1 MNAVSVTG
9 LSHTFGNHPVLK
21 DINVTVPDGQIC
33 YVLGSSGGG
42 KTTFLKCLSGLI
54 IPTKGAI
61 EIAGI
66 NVRSQPEAA
75 RKQMGMVFQ
84 SAALFDYLTIE
95 ENVLF
100 GLERHTEM
108 SKSESQK
115 WCVEC
120 LKKVGLDDRAAKLLP
135 AELSGG
141 MKKRAGIA
149 RAIALKPKVMLYD
162 EPTTGLD
169 PITTYTIDALIRN
182 VSRDSGMT
190 SIVVSH
196 DINSTLRTAD
206 RVLFLSAGSI
216 IFDDVPT
223 EFLKSSQAAIE
234 ELVTKAT
241 ATELSAA

>member
-21 DINVTVPDGQIC
+21 DINVTVPDGQTC

-54 IPTKGAI
+54 TPTKGAI

-108 SKSESQK
+108 SKSESRK

-169 PITTYTIDALIRN
+169 PITTYTIDALIRD

>member
-1 MNAVSVTG
+1 MNAVSVSG
-9 LSHTFGNHPVLK
+9 LSHAFGDNLVLNR
-21 DINVTVPDGQIC
+21 INVTVPSGQIC

-54 IPTKGAI
+54 TPREGTI
-61 EIAGI
+61 EIAGVD
-66 NVRSQPEAA
+66 VRKEPEAA

-108 SKSESQK
+108 SKTESKK
-115 WCVEC
+115 WCSEC
-120 LKKVGLDDRAAKLLP
+120 LKRVGLDDRAAKLLP

-149 RAIALKPKVMLYD
+149 RAIALKPMVMLYD

-169 PITTYTIDALIRN
+169 PITTYTIDALIRD

-216 IFDDVPT
+216 IFDDVPS
-223 EFLKSSQAAIE
+223 EFLKSSQGAIE

>member
-21 DINVTVPDGQIC
+21 DINVTVPNGQIC

-54 IPTKGAI
+54 TPTKGAI
-61 EIAGI
+61 EIASI

-108 SKSESQK
+108 SKSEYRK

-169 PITTYTIDALIRN
+169 PITTYTIDALIRD

-223 EFLKSSQAAIE
+223 EFLKSSQDAIE

>member
-1 MNAVSVTG
+1 
-9 LSHTFGNHPVLK
+9 
-21 DINVTVPDGQIC
+21 
-33 YVLGSSGGG
+33 
-42 KTTFLKCLSGLI
+42 
-54 IPTKGAI
+54 
-61 EIAGI
+61 
-66 NVRSQPEAA
+66 
-75 RKQMGMVFQ
+75 
-84 SAALFDYLTIE
+84 
-95 ENVLF
+95 
-100 GLERHTEM
+100 
-108 SKSESQK
+108 
-115 WCVEC
+115 

-135 AELSGG
+135 SELSGG

-149 RAIALKPKVMLYD
+149 RAIALKPQVMLYD

-169 PITTYTIDALIRN
+169 PITTYTIDALIRD

-206 RVLFLSAGSI
+206 RVLFLSGGSL
-216 IFDDVPT
+216 IFDDLPS